1 MVNETQTL
9 AAAMGNAVGVLNV
22 MTSPNAELNQYKDE
36 LTDHEFEQHQYFN
49 DDVLDLAYEIDEI
62 ERDNSQELQSMIQLY
77 GARPQAAG
85 PDDGMRGDRIISP
98 PSHPADM
105 SQYNWRNFDA
115 IAQGRAERIEA
126 LERQI
131 LTVMDGVEATYQRLA
146 NVLNDE
152 RKREDFIQAVQIV
165 GRHETEVSTAI
176 ENVQLS
182 RSDEDD
188 WTTLTGHPRQ
198 NWGHPFSFII
208 SDAPTEVYEASLTV
222 LQLNS
227 DFVDYKL
234 TEEGVSVTVEEIT
247 LGDVVKFGAML
258 VLGEILSLGLSKF
271 VRGVGAV
278 VRIVQASRAATIM
291 ANRFNSLF
299 APVRTRL
306 NNLFRNRRP
315 NARTQRADDGGD
327 AVGNPAR
334 PANIAC
340 GTRARAAC

>member
-22 MTSPNAELNQYKDE
+22 MTSPNPELNRFKDE
-36 LTDHEFEQHQYFN
+36 LTDHEFDQHQYFN

-62 ERDNSQELQSMIQLY
+62 ERDSAEELQQMIQLY

-85 PDDGMRGDRIISP
+85 PDDGLRGDRVIQAPSSP
-98 PSHPADM
+98 VDM
-105 SQYNWRNFDA
+105 SQYNWRNFDT
-115 IAQGRAERIEA
+115 ILETRAERVEA

-131 LTVMDGVEATYQRLA
+131 MTVMDGVEATYQRLA

-152 RKREDFIQAVQIV
+152 RKREDFIQAIQIV
-165 GRHETEVSTAI
+165 GRHETEIAAAV

-182 RSDEDD
+182 RSDDDD
-188 WTTLTGHPRQ
+188 WATLYGHPRHK
-198 NWGHPFSFII
+198 WGFPFSFNIY
-208 SDAPTEVYEASLTV
+208 DAPTEVRQAALTV

-227 DFVDYKL
+227 DYVDYKL
-234 TEEGVSVTVEEIT
+234 TEEGVSVTVEEVT
-247 LGDVVKFGAML
+247 VGDVVKFGAML
-258 VLGEILSLGLSKF
+258 VVGEIVSFGIAKF
-271 VRGVGAV
+271 VRGIGAV

-291 ANRFNSLF
+291 AARFNSLT

-315 NARTQRADDGGD
+315 NTRTQRADDGGD
-327 AVGNPAR
+327 AVQNTAR
-334 PANIAC
+334 PASLAC
-340 GTRARAAC
+340 GSRGRVAC